1 MRTLTRIKEAG
12 KLAGD
17 DEDESPRR
25 FSFSWVGSQETAAMG
40 HMYASKGPTAI
51 AFMFLVC
58 LAFAGDVSS
67 EGAMLP
73 SLIPPNGIG
82 NPFHIHQGNFVSP
95 PEGSAPPPPP
105 PPVRT
110 RTDASGP
117 GTVRAV
123 IDLRGEEIR
132 MGSIYYAV
140 RLEQFK
146 LGMALSTSASGRLSL
161 PPTNVT
167 VHAVDAILTRRLGS
181 RKLHSPISVL
191 PEHGVGAPGTG
202 TRVVAEVHTTVPTTV
217 AVLIKDA
224 FVSGNVTSALQGAG
238 LSNVTAVG
246 LRSLKVG
253 DVSFIGAPTN
263 AAMITSNG
271 SIQLYS
277 PEATAL
283 VEESPSETT
292 EPSPR
297 GSVDIADED
306 IAVAASI
313 GGALV
318 LFLVAVY
325 FVCINRKT
333 KSELSEADGHRLGHN
348 ADRVDVAARL

>member
-1 MRTLTRIKEAG
+1 
-12 KLAGD
+12 
-17 DEDESPRR
+17 
-25 FSFSWVGSQETAAMG
+25 MG
-40 HMYASKGPTAI
+40 HMCASKGPTAI
-51 AFMFLVC
+51 ALMFLVC

-67 EGAMLP
+67 EGATLLN
-73 SLIPPNGIG
+73 LIPPNGIG
-82 NPFHIHQGNFVSP
+82 NPFHIHQGNFASP
-95 PEGSAPPPPP
+95 AEGSALQPP
-105 PPVRT
+105 PPVKT

-123 IDLRGEEIR
+123 IDMRGEEIR
-132 MGSIYYAV
+132 MGSIFYAV

-161 PPTNVT
+161 PPMNVT

-181 RKLHSPISVL
+181 RKLHAPIPVL
-191 PEHGVGAPGTG
+191 PEHGVGAPATG

-224 FVSGNVTSALQGAG
+224 FMSGNVTSALQGAG
-238 LSNVTAVG
+238 LSNLTAVG
-246 LRSLKVG
+246 LQSLKVG
-253 DVSFIGAPTN
+253 DVSFINAPTN

-271 SIQLYS
+271 SIQPYS

-283 VEESPSETT
+283 VEESPSEKT

-297 GSVDIADED
+297 GSADITDED

-318 LFLVAVY
+318 LFLVAVVGAHAPRG
-325 FVCINRKT
+325 FD
-333 KSELSEADGHRLGHN
+333 ELTPSD
-348 ADRVDVAARL
+348 VDVFGNQFRRQQQRRQRRRRW